1 MSPETPK
8 KKVDETEKDV
18 GFGQSH
24 GYDREHGGP
33 SGPGDAPATPLP
45 KAPANGAKTASVSD
59 AFRRECRDSRRRARA
74 AYVEI
79 GGARVD

>member
-1 MSPETPK
+1 MLPETPK
-8 KKVDETEKDV
+8 KKADETEKDV

-33 SGPGDAPATPLP
+33 SGPGDAPAKPQP
-45 KAPANGAKTASVSD
+45 KAPANGAKTAPVSD
-59 AFRRECRDSRRRARA
+59 AFRRECRDSRRIARDG
-74 AYVEI
+74 VLEN